1 MCSLSWCHSK
11 DGYKVFFNRDEKK
24 TRGRAAPPALGE
36 NHSVR
41 YLAPRDADAGGTWL
55 LANEHGVT
63 LALLNYWSTS
73 AKEMSAPMSRGR
85 LLRDVLAAQT
95 SASEAVKHAQS
106 MNLEGYGS
114 FTLAAFDLVQH
125 EGPLVL
131 RWDGESFSL
140 LPPNLP
146 LCSSSFL
153 PDAVI
158 EFRQRSFKTLR
169 DHEPDTLWNWHRHE
183 LAPTAYTVRMNRPDA
198 QTWSISRVTVSR
210 AAIRWL
216 YVEEMPG
223 LTTYPCEHEVLLKL

>member
-1 MCSLSWCHSK
+1 MCSLSWCHTK
-11 DGYKVFFNRDEKK
+11 DGYEVFFNRDEKK

-85 LLRDVLAAQT
+85 LLRDLLAAQT
-95 SASEAVKHAQS
+95 SASEAVKYLQS
-106 MNLEGYGS
+106 IHLQGYGC
-114 FTLAAFDLVQH
+114 FTLAAFDLDLLD
-125 EGPLVL
+125 GPLVV
-131 RWDGESFSL
+131 RWDGKSLAL

-158 EFRQRSFKTLR
+158 ESRQRSFETLPN
-169 DHEPDTLWNWHRHE
+169 HEPDTLWSWHRSE

-198 QTWSISRVTVSR
+198 QTWSSSRVTVSR
-210 AAIRWL
+210 ATICWL

-223 LTTYPCEHEVLLKL
+223 LTTHPCEHDVLLKM